1 MTKPMSNCALCVSGH
16 QGEVVDIQ
24 YGSLDDLRRARDG
37 GNITNQIAVVKL
49 GQAPLLYKVGGGQS
63 QLRDTDST
71 HINGPRPHKHNPA
84 HHFRNICKKYISKS
98 GDMNKL
104 SLRLYLKMIS
114 FGQTNQS

>member
-1 MTKPMSNCALCVSGH
+1 MWTLEDNSLSHCALCVSGQ

-24 YGSLDDLRRARDG
+24 YGSLDDLRRAKDA

-71 HINGPRPHKHNPA
+71 HINGLHQHKDNPIQSNN
-84 HHFRNICKKYISKS
+84 HQRFTSITFMK
-98 GDMNKL
+98 NKL
-104 SLRLYLKMIS
+104 AIIKWL
-114 FGQTNQS
+114 FEQTLSPIN